1 MADYADPNEA
11 LIAEQIARA
20 NPNAARSLFTN
31 VSSIAPG
38 AGALDA
44 MGYYPNAEGGYAP
57 SLVENLRQG
66 NYGTAGLQS
75 LGAMGDMMLMSG
87 MLAPVGMALKG
98 IATTGKAAKV
108 FGEAPKLLPQN
119 VGKDVKEVF
128 NITEEGKKAWSQGRP
143 KFTRFKD
150 EKIEAANR
158 ANAQELF
165 DGKITQEEFRK
176 RNLELMPYSPY
187 KEVPELTSVEDIAY
201 AIDKGKAKKGIIGV
215 TTEIPEG
222 TLVGARLDIPS
233 YEQTGTWVN
242 TVHAATSPTDVS
254 SSPIGYGQ
262 TAVLK
267 NVNFSTKPA
276 DALDIARSKE
286 EVSNKLKGNK
296 ATIARMVGNWVSH
309 SPEKTHELAKKLMN
323 DPDWIQ
329 VGMNPDRASFFYD
342 KADGMPLTEAEEVIQ
357 IGALVLAK
365 KAKKTTPDDPR
376 FTVFNKKTG
385 QPIKD
390 PMGKNVT
397 YAALPIG
404 TAAMY
409 DEEDNPLRNELLKD

>member
-20 NPNAARSLFTN
+20 NPNAARTALTTAGGF
-31 VSSIAPG
+31 APG
-38 AGALDA
+38 AGLLEAA
-44 MGYYPNAEGGYAP
+44 GYYPGAEGGYAP

-75 LGAMGDMMLMSG
+75 LGAMGDLMLATG
-87 MLAPVGMALKG
+87 MLAPAGMALKG
-98 IATTGKAAKV
+98 VATAGKAAKV

-128 NITEEGKKAWSQGRP
+128 NITEEGRKTWLQGRS
-143 KFTRFKD
+143 KFERFQSP
-150 EKIEAANR
+150 EVEAANR

-201 AIDKGKAKKGIIGV
+201 AIKGTQAKKGIIGV

-222 TLVGARLDIPS
+222 KLVGARLDIPS
-233 YEQTGTWVN
+233 YKTSGTWVN
-242 TVHAATSPTDVS
+242 TVHEATSATDVS
-254 SSPIGYGQ
+254 STPMGYGQ
-262 TAVLK
+262 TAVLR
-267 NVNFSTKPA
+267 NVNFSTKPT
-276 DALDIARSKE
+276 DALDIARGKMD
-286 EVSNKLKGNK
+286 K
-296 ATIARMVGNWVSH
+296 TTMARMVGNWVSH

-329 VGMNPDRASFFYD
+329 VGMNPDRASYFYD

-376 FTVFNKKTG
+376 FTVFDRKTK

-390 PMGKNVT
+390 PMGKNLT
-397 YAALPIG
+397 YGALPIG

-409 DEEDNPLRNELLKD
+409 GEEDIQDDPFRNEFF